1 MRIPIAWQE
10 LFIRFALFFVCIA
23 FWRGDL
29 NIYSFSLLVIAWLM
43 DGGLR
48 RLHQTLKLPLVQAIV
63 LLCVLLLIG
72 LSWGELPDNGRMKW
86 LKYFILLILIPLYAL
101 LNKDRAPWAIGG
113 LVTGYLI
120 VLGLGVYQRLVTGEE
135 GVALLNMSYLSFSAM
150 LGAGAIVAAGL
161 ACTSRSAVTGSVFWI
176 AALTLIFIQ
185 FHQSGRVL
193 LLATLMAIVLQ
204 AYLRFR
210 MDVRKFVGIFIA
222 LLIAAGIFAYSSP
235 VFQERL
241 LLVKSDIASL
251 QQGHYN
257 SSLGYRL
264 AMWDVGLHAIAE
276 HPLTGYGTGMPGRY
290 FDVTIQTY
298 KGGLYKDLPAFQ
310 KTSHY
315 HNDWIEIGMHV
326 GIPGMLA
333 LLFLYWGWYQAFKRN
348 GLDILGAGLVAYIVL
363 AGMTDAFLI
372 FSKMPV
378 LLLTITA
385 LAVSGY
391 KQKTEFDLSALRRN
405 P

>member
-1 MRIPIAWQE
+1 MRTFPSWQE
-10 LFIRFALFFVCIA
+10 LFIRFALVFVCIA

-48 RLHQTLKLPLVQAIV
+48 RLYQALKLPLVQAIV
-63 LLCVLLLIG
+63 LLCALLLIG

-86 LKYFILLILIPLYAL
+86 LKYFILLILIPLYSL
-101 LNKDRAPWAIGG
+101 LNKARMPWAIGG

-120 VLGLGVYQRLVTGEE
+120 VLALGIYQRLVTGEQ
-135 GVALLNMSYLSFSAM
+135 GIALLNMSYLSFSAM
-150 LGAGAIVAAGL
+150 LGTGAIAAVGL
-161 ACTSRSAVTGSVFWI
+161 ACASRSAVTAGALWI
-176 AALTLIFIQ
+176 AALALIFIQ
-185 FHQSGRVL
+185 FHQSGRAL
-193 LLATLMAIVLQ
+193 LLVALIAIVLQ

-210 MDVRKFVGIFIA
+210 IDLRKFAGIFIA
-222 LLIAAGIFAYSSP
+222 LLIVAGIFAYSSP

-241 LLVKSDIASL
+241 LLIKNDIASL

-276 HPLTGYGTGMPGRY
+276 RPLTGYGTGMPGRY
-290 FDVTIQTY
+290 FDTTIQTY
-298 KGGLYKDLPAFQ
+298 KGGLYKDLPVFQ

-326 GIPGMLA
+326 GISGMLA
-333 LLFLYWGWYQAFKRN
+333 LLFLYWAWYQAFKRS
-348 GLDILGAGLVAYIVL
+348 GLGVLGAGLVTYIVL

-372 FSKMPV
+372 FSRMPV

-385 LAVSGY
+385 FAMSY
-391 KQKTEFDLSALRRN
+391 HKQNNRV
-405 P
+405 

>member
-1 MRIPIAWQE
+1 MRTFPSWQE

-29 NIYSFSLLVIAWLM
+29 NIYSFSLLVMAWLM

-48 RLHQTLKLPLVQAIV
+48 RLHQVLKFPLVQAIV
-63 LLCVLLLIG
+63 LLCALLLIG

-86 LKYFILLILIPLYAL
+86 LKYFILLTLIPLYSL
-101 LNKDRAPWAIGG
+101 LNKARMPWAIGG

-120 VLGLGVYQRLVTGEE
+120 VLGLGVYQRLVTGEQ
-135 GVALLNMSYLSFSAM
+135 GIALLNMSYLSFSAM
-150 LGAGAIVAAGL
+150 LGAGAIAAAGL
-161 ACTSRSAVTGSVFWI
+161 ACASRSAITVGMLWVVV
-176 AALTLIFIQ
+176 LTLIFIQ

-193 LLATLMAIVLQ
+193 LLATLIAIVWQ
-204 AYLRFR
+204 VYLRFKI
-210 MDVRKFVGIFIA
+210 DIRKFAGIFIA
-222 LLIAAGIFAYSSP
+222 LMVATGIFAYSSP

-241 LLVKSDIASL
+241 LLLKSDIELL

-276 HPLTGYGTGMPGRY
+276 RPLTGYGTGMPGRY
-290 FDVTIQTY
+290 FDETILTY
-298 KGGLYKDLPAFQ
+298 KDGMYKDLPAFQ

-333 LLFLYWGWYQAFKRN
+333 LLFLYWGWYQAFKRS
-348 GLDILGAGLVAYIVL
+348 GLSILGAGLVTYIVL

-372 FSKMPV
+372 FSRMPV

-385 LAVSGY
+385 LAMSSY
-391 KQKTEFDLSALRRN
+391 KQRTGFD
-405 P
+405 

>member
-1 MRIPIAWQE
+1 MRTFPSWQE
-10 LFIRFALFFVCIA
+10 LFIRFALVFVCIA

-48 RLHQTLKLPLVQAIV
+48 RLYQALKLPLVQAIV
-63 LLCVLLLIG
+63 LLCALLLIG

-86 LKYFILLILIPLYAL
+86 LKYFILLILIPLYSL
-101 LNKDRAPWAIGG
+101 LNKARMPWAIGG

-120 VLGLGVYQRLVTGEE
+120 VLALGIYQRLVTGEQ
-135 GVALLNMSYLSFSAM
+135 GIALLNMSYLSFSAM
-150 LGAGAIVAAGL
+150 LGTGAIAAVGL
-161 ACTSRSAVTGSVFWI
+161 ACASRSAVTAGALWI
-176 AALTLIFIQ
+176 AALALIFIQ
-185 FHQSGRVL
+185 FHQSGRAL
-193 LLATLMAIVLQ
+193 LLVALIAIVLQ

-210 MDVRKFVGIFIA
+210 IDLRKFAGIFIA
-222 LLIAAGIFAYSSP
+222 LLIVAGIFAYSSP

-241 LLVKSDIASL
+241 LLIKSDIASL

-276 HPLTGYGTGMPGRY
+276 RPLTGYGTGMPGRY
-290 FDVTIQTY
+290 FDTTIQTY
-298 KGGLYKDLPAFQ
+298 KGGLYKDLPVFQ

-326 GIPGMLA
+326 GISGMLA
-333 LLFLYWGWYQAFKRN
+333 LLFLYWAWYQAFKRS
-348 GLDILGAGLVAYIVL
+348 GLGVLGAGLVTYIVL

-372 FSKMPV
+372 FSRMPV

-385 LAVSGY
+385 FAMSY
-391 KQKTEFDLSALRRN
+391 HKQNNRV
-405 P
+405 

>member
-1 MRIPIAWQE
+1 MRTFPSWQE
-10 LFIRFALFFVCIA
+10 LFIRFALVFVCIA

-48 RLHQTLKLPLVQAIV
+48 RLYQALKLPLVQAIV
-63 LLCVLLLIG
+63 LLCALLLIG

-86 LKYFILLILIPLYAL
+86 LKYFILLILIPLYSL
-101 LNKDRAPWAIGG
+101 LNKARMPWAIGG

-120 VLGLGVYQRLVTGEE
+120 VLALGIYQRLVTGEQ
-135 GVALLNMSYLSFSAM
+135 GIALLNMSYLSFSAM
-150 LGAGAIVAAGL
+150 LGTGAIAAVGL
-161 ACTSRSAVTGSVFWI
+161 ACASRSAVTVGALWI
-176 AALTLIFIQ
+176 AALALIFIQ
-185 FHQSGRVL
+185 FHQSGRAL
-193 LLATLMAIVLQ
+193 LLVALIAIVLQ

-210 MDVRKFVGIFIA
+210 IDLRKFAGIFIA
-222 LLIAAGIFAYSSP
+222 LLIVAGIFAYSSP

-241 LLVKSDIASL
+241 LLIKSDIASL

-276 HPLTGYGTGMPGRY
+276 RPLTGYGTGMPGRY
-290 FDVTIQTY
+290 FDTTIQTY
-298 KGGLYKDLPAFQ
+298 KGGLYKDLPVFQ

-326 GIPGMLA
+326 GISGMLA
-333 LLFLYWGWYQAFKRN
+333 LLFLYWAWYQAFKRS
-348 GLDILGAGLVAYIVL
+348 GLGVLGAGLVTYIVL

-372 FSKMPV
+372 FSRMPV

-385 LAVSGY
+385 FAMSY
-391 KQKTEFDLSALRRN
+391 HKQNNRV
-405 P
+405 

>member
-1 MRIPIAWQE
+1 MRTFPSWQE
-10 LFIRFALFFVCIA
+10 LFIRFALVFVCIA

-48 RLHQTLKLPLVQAIV
+48 RLYQALKLPLVQAIV
-63 LLCVLLLIG
+63 LLCALLLIG

-86 LKYFILLILIPLYAL
+86 LKYFILLTLIPLYSL
-101 LNKDRAPWAIGG
+101 LNKARMPWAIGG

-120 VLGLGVYQRLVTGEE
+120 VLALGIYQRLVTGEQ
-135 GVALLNMSYLSFSAM
+135 GIALLNMSYLSFSAM
-150 LGAGAIVAAGL
+150 LGTGAIAAVGL
-161 ACTSRSAVTGSVFWI
+161 ACASRSAVTAGALWI
-176 AALTLIFIQ
+176 AALALIFIQ
-185 FHQSGRVL
+185 FHQSGRAL
-193 LLATLMAIVLQ
+193 LLVALIAIVLQ

-210 MDVRKFVGIFIA
+210 IDLRKFAGIFIA
-222 LLIAAGIFAYSSP
+222 LLIVAGIFAYSSP

-241 LLVKSDIASL
+241 LLIKNDIASL

-276 HPLTGYGTGMPGRY
+276 RPLTGYGTGMPGRY
-290 FDVTIQTY
+290 FDTTIQTY
-298 KGGLYKDLPAFQ
+298 KGGLYKDLPVFQ

-326 GIPGMLA
+326 GISGMLA
-333 LLFLYWGWYQAFKRN
+333 LLFLYWAWYQAFKRS
-348 GLDILGAGLVAYIVL
+348 GLGVLGAGLVTYIVL

-372 FSKMPV
+372 FSRMPV

-385 LAVSGY
+385 FAMSY
-391 KQKTEFDLSALRRN
+391 HKQNNRV
-405 P
+405 

>member
-1 MRIPIAWQE
+1 MRTFPSWQE
-10 LFIRFALFFVCIA
+10 LFIRFALVFVCIA

-43 DGGLR
+43 DDGLR
-48 RLHQTLKLPLVQAIV
+48 RLYQALKLPLVQAIV
-63 LLCVLLLIG
+63 LLCALLLIG

-86 LKYFILLILIPLYAL
+86 LKYFILLILIPLYSL
-101 LNKDRAPWAIGG
+101 LNKARMPWAIGG

-120 VLGLGVYQRLVTGEE
+120 VLALGIYQRLVTGEQ
-135 GVALLNMSYLSFSAM
+135 GIALLNMSYLSFSAM
-150 LGAGAIVAAGL
+150 LGTGAIAAVGL
-161 ACTSRSAVTGSVFWI
+161 ACASRSAVTAGALWI
-176 AALTLIFIQ
+176 AALALIFIQ
-185 FHQSGRVL
+185 FHQSGRAL
-193 LLATLMAIVLQ
+193 LLVALIAIVLQ

-210 MDVRKFVGIFIA
+210 IDLRKFAGIFIA
-222 LLIAAGIFAYSSP
+222 LLIVAGIFAYSSP

-241 LLVKSDIASL
+241 LLIKNDIASL

-276 HPLTGYGTGMPGRY
+276 RPLTGYGTGMPGRY
-290 FDVTIQTY
+290 FDTTIQTY
-298 KGGLYKDLPAFQ
+298 KGGLYKDLPVFQ

-326 GIPGMLA
+326 GISGMLA
-333 LLFLYWGWYQAFKRN
+333 LLFLYWAWYQAFKRS
-348 GLDILGAGLVAYIVL
+348 GLGVLGAGLVTYIVL

-372 FSKMPV
+372 FSRMPV

-385 LAVSGY
+385 FAMSY
-391 KQKTEFDLSALRRN
+391 HKQNNRV
-405 P
+405 

>member
-1 MRIPIAWQE
+1 MRTFPSWQE
-10 LFIRFALFFVCIA
+10 LFIRFALVFVCIA

-43 DGGLR
+43 DDGLR
-48 RLHQTLKLPLVQAIV
+48 RLYQALKLPLVQAIV
-63 LLCVLLLIG
+63 LLCALLLIG

-86 LKYFILLILIPLYAL
+86 LKYFILLILIPLYSL
-101 LNKDRAPWAIGG
+101 LNKARMPWAIGG

-120 VLGLGVYQRLVTGEE
+120 VLALGIYQRLVTGEQ
-135 GVALLNMSYLSFSAM
+135 GIALLNMSYLSFSAM
-150 LGAGAIVAAGL
+150 LGTGAIAAVGL
-161 ACTSRSAVTGSVFWI
+161 ACASRSAVTAGALWI
-176 AALTLIFIQ
+176 AALALIFIQ
-185 FHQSGRVL
+185 FHQSGRAL
-193 LLATLMAIVLQ
+193 LLVALIAIVLQ

-210 MDVRKFVGIFIA
+210 IDLRKFAGIFIA
-222 LLIAAGIFAYSSP
+222 LLIVAGIFAYSSP

-241 LLVKSDIASL
+241 LLIKSDIASL

-276 HPLTGYGTGMPGRY
+276 RPLTGYGTGMPGRY
-290 FDVTIQTY
+290 FDTTIQTY
-298 KGGLYKDLPAFQ
+298 KGGLYKDLPVFQ

-326 GIPGMLA
+326 GISGMLA
-333 LLFLYWGWYQAFKRN
+333 LLFLYWAWYQAFKRS
-348 GLDILGAGLVAYIVL
+348 GLGVLGAGLVTYIVL

-372 FSKMPV
+372 FSRMPV

-385 LAVSGY
+385 FAMSY
-391 KQKTEFDLSALRRN
+391 HKQNNRV
-405 P
+405 

>member
-1 MRIPIAWQE
+1 MRTFPSWQE
-10 LFIRFALFFVCIA
+10 LFIRFALVFVCIA

-48 RLHQTLKLPLVQAIV
+48 RLHQALKLPLVQAIV
-63 LLCVLLLIG
+63 LLCALLLIG
-72 LSWGELPDNGRMKW
+72 LSWGEVPDNGRMKW
-86 LKYFILLILIPLYAL
+86 LKYFILLILIPLYSL
-101 LNKDRAPWAIGG
+101 LNKARMPWAFGG

-120 VLGLGVYQRLVTGEE
+120 VLGLGVYQWLVTGEQ

-150 LGAGAIVAAGL
+150 LGAGAIATAGL
-161 ACTSRSAVTGSVFWI
+161 ACTSRSTVLGGVLWI
-176 AALTLIFIQ
+176 AALALIFIQ
-185 FHQSGRVL
+185 FHQSGRAL
-193 LLATLMAIVLQ
+193 LLATLIAIVLQ
-204 AYLRFR
+204 VYLRFKI
-210 MDVRKFVGIFIA
+210 DIRKFVGIFIV
-222 LLIAAGIFAYSSP
+222 LLIVAGIFAYSSP

-241 LLVKSDIASL
+241 LLVKSDIELL

-276 HPLTGYGTGMPGRY
+276 RPLTGYGTGMPGRY
-290 FDVTIQTY
+290 FDTTIQTY

-326 GIPGMLA
+326 GISGMLA
-333 LLFLYWGWYQAFKRN
+333 LLFLYWGWYQAFKRS
-348 GLDILGAGLVAYIVL
+348 GLSILGAGLVTYIVL

-372 FSKMPV
+372 FSRMPV

-385 LAVSGY
+385 FAMSSH
-391 KQKTEFDLSALRRN
+391 KQNDRV
-405 P
+405 

>member
-1 MRIPIAWQE
+1 MSIFPSWQE

-48 RLHQTLKLPLVQAIV
+48 RLHQVLKLPLVQAIV

-72 LSWGELPDNGRMKW
+72 LSWGELPDDGRMKW
-86 LKYFILLILIPLYAL
+86 LKYFILLILIPLYSL
-101 LNKDRAPWAIGG
+101 LNKARMPWAIGG

-120 VLGLGVYQRLVTGEE
+120 VLGLGVYQRLATGEQ
-135 GVALLNMSYLSFSAM
+135 GIALLNMSYLSFSAM
-150 LGAGAIVAAGL
+150 LGAGAIAAAGL
-161 ACTSRSAVTGSVFWI
+161 ACASRSAITGGMLWVV
-176 AALTLIFIQ
+176 ALTLIFIQ

-193 LLATLMAIVLQ
+193 LLATLMTIVLQ
-204 AYLRFR
+204 VYLRFKI
-210 MDVRKFVGIFIA
+210 DIRKFAGIFIA
-222 LLIAAGIFAYSSP
+222 LLVAIGIFAYSSS

-241 LLVKSDIASL
+241 LLVKSDIELL

-264 AMWDVGLHAIAE
+264 AMWDVGLHAITE
-276 HPLTGYGTGMPGRY
+276 RPLTGYGTGMPGRY
-290 FDVTIQTY
+290 FDATIQTY
-298 KGGLYKDLPAFQ
+298 KDGLYKDLPAFQ

-333 LLFLYWGWYQAFKRN
+333 LLFLYWGWYQAFKRS
-348 GLDILGAGLVAYIVL
+348 GLSILGAGLVTYIVL

-372 FSKMPV
+372 FSRMPV

-385 LAVSGY
+385 LAMSSY
-391 KQKTEFDLSALRRN
+391 KQRTGFD
-405 P
+405 

>member
-1 MRIPIAWQE
+1 MRTFPSWQE
-10 LFIRFALFFVCIA
+10 LFIRFALVFVCIA

-48 RLHQTLKLPLVQAIV
+48 RLYQALKLPLVQAIV
-63 LLCVLLLIG
+63 LLCALLLIG

-86 LKYFILLILIPLYAL
+86 LKYFILLILIPLYSL
-101 LNKDRAPWAIGG
+101 LNKARMPWAIGG

-120 VLGLGVYQRLVTGEE
+120 VLALGIYQRLVTGEQ
-135 GVALLNMSYLSFSAM
+135 GIALLNMSYLSFSAM
-150 LGAGAIVAAGL
+150 LGTGAIAAVGL
-161 ACTSRSAVTGSVFWI
+161 ACASRSAVTAGALWI
-176 AALTLIFIQ
+176 AALALIFIQ
-185 FHQSGRVL
+185 FHQSGRAL
-193 LLATLMAIVLQ
+193 LLVALIAIVLQ
-204 AYLRFR
+204 TYLRFR
-210 MDVRKFVGIFIA
+210 IDLRKFAGIFIA
-222 LLIAAGIFAYSSP
+222 LLIVAGIFAYSSP

-241 LLVKSDIASL
+241 LLIKNDIASL

-276 HPLTGYGTGMPGRY
+276 RPLTGYGTGMPGRY
-290 FDVTIQTY
+290 FDTTIQTY
-298 KGGLYKDLPAFQ
+298 KGGLYKDLPVFQ

-326 GIPGMLA
+326 GISGMLA
-333 LLFLYWGWYQAFKRN
+333 LLFLYWAWYQAFKRS
-348 GLDILGAGLVAYIVL
+348 GLGVLGAGLVTYIVL

-372 FSKMPV
+372 FSRMPV

-385 LAVSGY
+385 FAMSY
-391 KQKTEFDLSALRRN
+391 HKQNNRV
-405 P
+405 

>member
-1 MRIPIAWQE
+1 MRTFPSWQE
-10 LFIRFALFFVCIA
+10 FFIRFALFFVCIA

-48 RLHQTLKLPLVQAIV
+48 RLYQAFKLPLVQAIV
-63 LLCVLLLIG
+63 LLCALLLIG

-86 LKYFILLILIPLYAL
+86 LKYFILLILIPLYSL
-101 LNKDRAPWAIGG
+101 LNKARMPWAIGG

-120 VLGLGVYQRLVTGEE
+120 VLALGIYQRLVTGEQ
-135 GVALLNMSYLSFSAM
+135 GIALLNMSYLSFSAM
-150 LGAGAIVAAGL
+150 LGTGAIAAVGL
-161 ACTSRSAVTGSVFWI
+161 ACASRSAVTAGALWI
-176 AALTLIFIQ
+176 AALALIFIQ
-185 FHQSGRVL
+185 FHQSGRAL
-193 LLATLMAIVLQ
+193 LLVALIAIVLQ

-210 MDVRKFVGIFIA
+210 IDLRKFAGIFIA
-222 LLIAAGIFAYSSP
+222 LLIVAGIFAYSSP

-241 LLVKSDIASL
+241 LLIKNDIASL

-276 HPLTGYGTGMPGRY
+276 RPLTGYGTGMPGRY
-290 FDVTIQTY
+290 FDTTIQTY
-298 KGGLYKDLPAFQ
+298 KGGLYKDLPVFQ

-326 GIPGMLA
+326 GISGMLA
-333 LLFLYWGWYQAFKRN
+333 LLFLYWAWYQAFKRS
-348 GLDILGAGLVAYIVL
+348 GLGVLGAGLVTYIVL

-372 FSKMPV
+372 FSRMPV

-385 LAVSGY
+385 FAMSY
-391 KQKTEFDLSALRRN
+391 HKQNNRV
-405 P
+405 

>member
-1 MRIPIAWQE
+1 MRTFPSWQE
-10 LFIRFALFFVCIA
+10 LFIRFALVFVCIA

-48 RLHQTLKLPLVQAIV
+48 RLYQAFKLPLVQAIV
-63 LLCVLLLIG
+63 LLCALLLIG

-86 LKYFILLILIPLYAL
+86 LKYFILLILIPLYSL
-101 LNKDRAPWAIGG
+101 LNKARMPWAIGG

-120 VLGLGVYQRLVTGEE
+120 VLALGIYQRLVTGEQ
-135 GVALLNMSYLSFSAM
+135 GIALLNMSYLSFSAM
-150 LGAGAIVAAGL
+150 LGTGAIAAVGL
-161 ACTSRSAVTGSVFWI
+161 ACASRSAVTAGALWI
-176 AALTLIFIQ
+176 AALALIFIQ
-185 FHQSGRVL
+185 FHQSGRAL
-193 LLATLMAIVLQ
+193 LLVALIAIVLQ
-204 AYLRFR
+204 TYLRFR
-210 MDVRKFVGIFIA
+210 IDLRKFAGIFIA
-222 LLIAAGIFAYSSP
+222 LLIVAGIFAYSSP

-241 LLVKSDIASL
+241 LLIKNDIASL

-276 HPLTGYGTGMPGRY
+276 RPLTGYGTGMPGRY
-290 FDVTIQTY
+290 FDTTIQTY
-298 KGGLYKDLPAFQ
+298 KGGLYKDLPVFQ

-326 GIPGMLA
+326 GISGMLA
-333 LLFLYWGWYQAFKRN
+333 LLFLYWAWYQAFKRS
-348 GLDILGAGLVAYIVL
+348 GLGVLGAGLVTYIVL

-372 FSKMPV
+372 FSRMPV

-385 LAVSGY
+385 FAMSY
-391 KQKTEFDLSALRRN
+391 HKQNNRV
-405 P
+405 